1 MTLVEVLLGITL
13 LALICTIS
21 FSKINLDNYKVNS
34 FIRQLNSDI
43 RYVRMVN
50 KLGNSKV
57 YIVFTTKNNCKGYI
71 LMENGNTSKCVF
83 LPKNINLNYSESK
96 ILFDTKGAFYMGGTT
111 INIGKDKYYTEITIV
126 PVSGRVLIK
135 EGIYK

>member
-1 MTLVEVLLGITL
+1 

-21 FSKINLDNYKVNS
+21 FSKFNLDNYKVNS

-43 RYVRMVN
+43 RYVRRVN

-57 YIVFTTKNNCKGYI
+57 YIVFTEKNGCKGYI
-71 LMENGNTSKCVF
+71 LRENGNNEKSIF
-83 LPKNINLNYSESK
+83 LPKNIKLSYSIGK
-96 ILFDTKGAFYMGGTT
+96 ILFDRQGAFYMGGTT
-111 INIGKDKYYTEITIV
+111 ISVGKDKKYTEITIV

>member
-1 MTLVEVLLGITL
+1 MTLVEVLVGITL

-57 YIVFTTKNNCKGYI
+57 YIVFTQKNSCKGYI
-71 LMENGNTSKCVF
+71 LMENGTTAKGVF
-83 LPKNINLNYSESK
+83 LPKNINLNYSVSK
-96 ILFDTKGAFYMGGTT
+96 ILFDNKGAFYMGGTT
-111 INIGKDKYYTEITIV
+111 INVGKGKDYTEITIV

>member
-1 MTLVEVLLGITL
+1 VTLVEVLLGITL

-71 LMENGNTSKCVF
+71 LMENGNTSKGVF

-96 ILFDTKGAFYMGGTT
+96 ILFDNKGSFYMGGTT
-111 INIGKDKYYTEITIV
+111 INIGKDKDYTEITIV

>member
-1 MTLVEVLLGITL
+1 M
-13 LALICTIS
+13 S
-21 FSKINLDNYKVNS
+21 FSMFNLDDYKVDS

-43 RYVRMVN
+43 RYVRRVN

-57 YIVFTTKNNCKGYI
+57 YIAFTEQNNRKGY
-71 LMENGNTSKCVF
+71 LLRDNGEIVKSEF
-83 LPKNINLNYSESK
+83 LPKNVKLNYSISK
-96 ILFDTKGAFYMGGTT
+96 ILFDRQGAFYMGGTT
-111 INIGKDKYYTEITIV
+111 IIILDDKKYTEMTIT